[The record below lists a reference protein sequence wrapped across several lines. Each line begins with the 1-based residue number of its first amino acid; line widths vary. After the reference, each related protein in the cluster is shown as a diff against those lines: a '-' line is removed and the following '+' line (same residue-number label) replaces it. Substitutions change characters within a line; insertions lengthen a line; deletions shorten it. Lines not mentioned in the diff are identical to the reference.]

1 MTGSYG
7 KPPVNAATATLVP
20 RRLHWS
26 GWICGRAGGPG
37 RRCRCRRR
45 HDGAAPVR
53 RLGQRSVAALL
64 ELERHLQLGPEQLD
78 LAVLELHVLRRDLG
92 DAQVAER
99 LRRALDGGPRR
110 LLPRLAARADELD
123 DFVDAIGGHAL
134 LPGFNAR
141 IVGRRRRSGE
151 AEPKAALP
159 GAGVR
164 RPATRAGSPQSAPPT
179 LREPYGSLA
188 GWSLSDLAIWL
199 VKKPQSE
206 PRLSTSR
213 RGEARHEIDAGLHR
227 VRHGASARLRGG
239 CGTRIEDRSGH
250 RFSGCR

>member
-123 DFVDAIGGHAL
+123 DFVDAVGGHAL
-134 LPGFNAR
+134 LPGFR
-141 IVGRRRRSGE
+141 HRDGRT
-151 AEPKAALP
+151 AA
-159 GAGVR
+159 AIW
-164 RPATRAGSPQSAPPT
+164 RAGSGHGSISATKLLLLLVAESATQSLMDEEIRQNSRSLGGPP
-179 LREPYGSLA
+179 PPG
-188 GWSLSDLAIWL
+188 
-199 VKKPQSE
+199 
-206 PRLSTSR
+206 
-213 RGEARHEIDAGLHR
+213 
-227 VRHGASARLRGG
+227 
-239 CGTRIEDRSGH
+239 
-250 RFSGCR
+250 